1 MLVLY
6 RKSKDTLYIIAGY
19 LYRRIQ
25 LQLGKRVKNLF
36 FFFFLFQQQHMDE
49 SLRILEIPSE
59 QHYVLLND
67 LLGFSNTVYFTEKH
81 MLTSV
86 TRM

>member
-19 LYRRIQ
+19 LYKRIQ
-25 LQLGKRVKNLF
+25 LQLGKRVKNLS

-86 TRM
+86 TPM

>member
-1 MLVLY
+1 
-6 RKSKDTLYIIAGY
+6 
-19 LYRRIQ
+19 
-25 LQLGKRVKNLF
+25 
-36 FFFFLFQQQHMDE
+36 MDE

>member
-86 TRM
+86 IRM